1 MHYYQ
6 NSRNNH
12 CKQAILTIF
21 QDFQAEIYLYFFLI
35 LQRNYDGILRLHD
48 FFVAGDFW
56 LMLVSHFLSLIFFY
70 INGRHKC
77 VTGSV
82 TDCVKDCM
90 TECVPEKFTL
100 TFFSLKK
107 VFHVSIT

>member
-48 FFVAGDFW
+48 FFVAGGIW
-56 LMLVSHFLSLIFFY
+56 LSYY
-70 INGRHKC
+70 IM
-77 VTGSV
+77 TTSTSQSP
-82 TDCVKDCM
+82 TDDNV
-90 TECVPEKFTL
+90 L
-100 TFFSLKK
+100 G
-107 VFHVSIT
+107 IN